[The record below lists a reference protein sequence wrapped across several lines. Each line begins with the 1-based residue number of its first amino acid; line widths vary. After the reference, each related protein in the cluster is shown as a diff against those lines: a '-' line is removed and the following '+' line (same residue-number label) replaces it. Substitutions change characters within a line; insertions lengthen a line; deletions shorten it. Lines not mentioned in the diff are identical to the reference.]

1 MEEMTI
7 VRFFVDKEKRGKEKR
22 WGGWQYYVSARRLQ
36 VRTEL
41 INLLEVDLP
50 GFAYKKKAWT
60 QKSRTRYLQG
70 LDVPAED
77 VHTYYLLEK
86 GAEEFMGRE
95 NKPLPTD
102 FVCLL
107 LQSLR
112 MQFEALVWLWD
123 GDIEKCTLIEQFVR
137 HTRYI
142 GVVASENCVEEWQEV
157 LWEEYGFLL
166 EVAED
171 IAGLHVP
178 KPGRQ
183 LWIAGK
189 ELYGLK
195 PGMLTQETVFL
206 STEVGGIGKNV
217 CARAKDAKYL
227 DIKCFLKGLFP

>member
-7 VRFFVDKEKRGKEKR
+7 VRFCVDKEKRGKAKR
-22 WGGWQYYVSARRLQ
+22 WGEWQYFVAARRVQ
-36 VRTEL
+36 VGTEY
-41 INLLEVDLP
+41 INLLQVDLP
-50 GFAYKKKAWT
+50 GFVYKKKVWT
-60 QKSRTRYLQG
+60 QKSRTRYLQR

-77 VHTYYLLEK
+77 ERTYYLLEQEA
-86 GAEEFMGRE
+86 GEFLDRE
-95 NKPLPTD
+95 NKLLPTE
-102 FVCLL
+102 FVRLF

-112 MQFEALVWLWD
+112 MQFDVLVWLWD
-123 GDIEKCTLIEQFVR
+123 GDFGKSSLIEQYVR

-142 GVVASENCVEEWQEV
+142 GAVTSEDCLEEWQEE

-171 IAGLHVP
+171 VTGLHVP
-178 KPGRQ
+178 KTGRQ

-195 PGMLTQETVFL
+195 PGMLTQETIFL
-206 STEVGGIGKNV
+206 STEVDGTGKNV

-227 DIKCFLKGLFP
+227 DIKCFLESLFP